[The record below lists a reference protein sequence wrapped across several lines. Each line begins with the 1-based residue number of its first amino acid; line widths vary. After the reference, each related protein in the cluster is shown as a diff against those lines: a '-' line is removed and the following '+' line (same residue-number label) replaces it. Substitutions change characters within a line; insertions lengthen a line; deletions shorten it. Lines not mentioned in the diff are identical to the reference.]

1 MPRKKTFTIEF
12 ALTKAL
18 ELFRARGYRATSMRD
33 IAKYTGVSRSSV
45 YATFGDKHALFLQ
58 ALRHDGQISP
68 SAGLSKLTA
77 ATAPRQAIIDVFEA
91 LVTGV
96 GAGRSD
102 HHNLLINTAM
112 ELLPSDLE
120 VAAMVRSALTEL
132 EDTFRG
138 AVERGIASAEI
149 ARQVDATQAARCLL
163 SLFLGMQVLV
173 RCWPD
178 ETLLRA
184 VVSQA
189 KALVPAG

>member
-33 IAKYTGVSRSSV
+33 IAKHTGVSRSSV

-68 SAGLSKLTA
+68 PAGLSDLTA
-77 ATAPRQAIIDVFEA
+77 AAAPRQAILDVFES
-91 LVTGV
+91 LVTEV
-96 GAGRSD
+96 GAERSD
-102 HHNLLINTAM
+102 DHNLLINTAM

-120 VAAMVRSALTEL
+120 VAAMVRDALTEL
-132 EDTFRG
+132 EDSFRS

-149 ARQVDATQAARCLL
+149 SRQVDATQAARCLL

-173 RCWPD
+173 KSRPD
-178 ETLLRA
+178 ESLLRA
-184 VVSQA
+184 GVNQA
-189 KALVPAG
+189 KSLLPAA